1 MGRPPSFIA
10 QIIKAARANSS
21 EPERPWWRVCSFT
34 SGWHESKQRAC
45 VHCLELGCE
54 RLREIGLDEQR
65 QPLPRNQRP
74 SCDAKLRNGAA
85 CKAKV
90 VPGKRR
96 CRSHGGLS
104 TGPKTPEGRDRIAAS
119 QRHRWAAWRA
129 NDPPIEN

>member
-10 QIIKAARANSS
+10 QISKAAQANSLES
-21 EPERPWWRVCSFT
+21 ERPWWRKCPFT
-34 SGWHESKQRAC
+34 AGWHHSKQLAC
-45 VHCLELGCE
+45 VLCLEGSCK
-54 RLREIGLDEQR
+54 RLKEIGLDEQR
-65 QPLPRNQRP
+65 RPLANGQLP

-104 TGPKTPEGRDRIAAS
+104 TGPRTSEGRDRIAAS
-119 QRHRWAAWRA
+119 QRERWARWRA
-129 NDPPIEN
+129 GD